1 MEGRKARRKKLTTEV
16 IFIANGS
23 FHYGY
28 SRDISAKDIF
38 VETHDVYPAGTE
50 LLIDFY
56 LPGAPIKFKVK
67 GRVVRIEKG
76 DDGKKSGMG
85 IEFIEVSPYQKS
97 YLERYIGE

>member
-1 MEGRKARRKKLTTEV
+1 MKGRKGKRKKMVTEV

-28 SRDISAKDIF
+28 SRDISVRDIF
-38 VETHDVYPAGTE
+38 VETHDLYPAGTE

-56 LPGAPIKFKVK
+56 LPSAPIKFKVK
-67 GRVVRIEKG
+67 GKVVRVERNDKV
-76 DDGKKSGMG
+76 KCGMG
-85 IEFIEVSPYQKS
+85 IEFVEVSSYQRK